1 MSSSKKTII
10 FISNEA
16 KLFGA
21 PKVLLH
27 IIKYFH
33 SLKQHNII
41 VICPEEGLFTNELT
55 AEHIPFIV
63 PENLKKYYRHI
74 SQPGNLVLK
83 ALKRIYD
90 NLRLFFYFLRLLNS
104 YSNPIVYA
112 NTAVVRYIAFPAL
125 ISRTKLLWH
134 IHEYFDNPLLQR
146 LHAFLIGACANHII
160 AHSPTL
166 ISYYHFSPRL
176 IQNKVIYFRN
186 SAAFDREILSIAD
199 SNAFEYDLLFAGRI
213 SRQKGALDLLNA
225 LVEVTKRKPNLTAI
239 LLGSFDEEDRYVIM
253 DFVAQNGLE
262 QHVTFPG
269 FVTDVYRYIVKSRA
283 VVLPTYRENFPMI
296 LLEAL
301 LLERPVIATKVGNI
315 PNLVI
320 DYENGFL
327 IEPGNI
333 GQLTEAI
340 DRILDEKEYD
350 RLKAG
355 TRLMKLDLLSQS
367 DDYQILR
374 QVIEQN

>member
-90 NLRLFFYFLRLLNS
+90 NLRLFCYFWRLFKSHL
-104 YSNPIVYA
+104 NPIVYA
-112 NTAVVRYIAFPAL
+112 NTSVVRYIAFPAL
-125 ISRTKLLWH
+125 ISNATLLWH
-134 IHEYFDNPLLQR
+134 VHEYFDNPLKR
-146 LHAFLIGACANHII
+146 WFHSFLIGNFTDYII

-166 ISYYHFSPRL
+166 ISQFHFSQRQ
-176 IQNKVIYFRN
+176 IQQKVLYFRN
-186 SAAFDREILSIAD
+186 SSAFDKEILTRID
-199 SNAFEYDLLFAGRI
+199 SNTIEYDLLYAGRI
-213 SRQKGALDLLNA
+213 SLQKGVLDLLKA
-225 LVEVTKRKPNLTAI
+225 IAKLTEMKPNLKAI
-239 LLGSFDEEDRYVIM
+239 ILGLFAEDDKQVIM
-253 DFVAQNGLE
+253 DFVAENRLE
-262 QHVTFPG
+262 NHVTFPG
-269 FVTDVYRYIVKSRA
+269 FKTDVYQYILKSRV
-283 VVLPTYRENFPMI
+283 VVLPTYRESFGMI

-301 LLERPVIATKVGNI
+301 LLERPVIATKVGDI
-315 PNLVI
+315 PNMVI
-320 DYENGFL
+320 HNNNGFL

-340 DRILDEKEYD
+340 DRILDEKEYE